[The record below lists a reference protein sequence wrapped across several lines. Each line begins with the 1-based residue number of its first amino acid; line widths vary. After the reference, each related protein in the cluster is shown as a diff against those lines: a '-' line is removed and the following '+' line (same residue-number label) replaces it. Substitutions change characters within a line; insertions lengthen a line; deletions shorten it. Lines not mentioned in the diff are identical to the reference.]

1 MNTIAVQ
8 SLPPELSRQPYHA
21 IADIITEVAS
31 HYGFTVAMMIGDRR
45 SRPLVLARHLAY
57 WRAARET
64 GASLTAIGRAF
75 GDRDHTTIL
84 HGIRRHEERM
94 ACAAQAIR

>member
-1 MNTIAVQ
+1 MDMQ
-8 SLPPELSRQPYHA
+8 LPEPPELLRPRFDA
-21 IADIITEVAS
+21 IAKIIAEVARTT
-31 HYGFTVAMMIGDRR
+31 GMTPKMIIGQMR
-45 SRPLVLARHLAY
+45 SRAVVVVRQLAY

-94 ACAAQAIR
+94 SKPRSTWRR